1 MVLMLYSRSMLLYI
15 RALTSLHVGTG
26 RSEGGYVDLPVQRD
40 EFNFPTIWAS
50 SLKGAL
56 KANIRDGNLKELLGS
71 EPEETPSKPSAI
83 SLLDAKLLLMPVRVL
98 DGVWS
103 YATSP
108 HLLQYLNKYLE
119 VHSAV
124 TGARLG
130 LLNLNILDLG
140 KVYSTK
146 FSGDVIINEVMFR
159 GVVRKDDLL
168 TELGLDKLLP
178 DEVRTNVL
186 ERGLIILPDKDNLGL
201 VTLSKSLVIQY
212 RVRLKGETKT
222 VETGPWSEEYVPME
236 TLFISAILCRDSK
249 SSTQQGSTCKEFIKY
264 VDKRVIYVGGKE
276 TIGKG
281 LVKLYT
287 FS

>member
-1 MVLMLYSRSMLLYI
+1 MLMLYSRSALLCI

-56 KANIRDGNLKELLGS
+56 KANIRDVNLKELLGS
-71 EPEETPSKPSAI
+71 EPEKMPSKPSAV

-124 TGARLG
+124 AGVRLG
-130 LLNLNILDLG
+130 LLNLNILDFG

-146 FSGDVIINEVMFR
+146 FSGDAIINEVMFR
-159 GVVRKDDLL
+159 GVVRKDNLL

-222 VETGPWSEEYVPME
+222 VEAGPWSEEYVPME
-236 TLFISAILCRDSK
+236 TLFISVILCRDSK
-249 SSTQQGSTCKEFIKY
+249 SSTQQGSTCEEFIKY

>member
-1 MVLMLYSRSMLLYI
+1 MLLYI

>member
-1 MVLMLYSRSMLLYI
+1 MLMLYSRSALLCI

-56 KANIRDGNLKELLGS
+56 KANIRDENLKELLGS
-71 EPEETPSKPSAI
+71 EPEKMPSKPSAV

-124 TGARLG
+124 AGVRLG
-130 LLNLNILDLG
+130 LLNLNILDFG

-146 FSGDVIINEVMFR
+146 FSGDAIINEVMFR
-159 GVVRKDDLL
+159 GVVRKDNLL

-236 TLFISAILCRDSK
+236 TLFISVILCRDSK
-249 SSTQQGSTCKEFIKY
+249 SSTQQGSTCEEFIKY
-264 VDKRVIYVGGKE
+264 VDKRTIYVGGKE

>member
-1 MVLMLYSRSMLLYI
+1 MVLMLYSRSALLYI

-83 SLLDAKLLLMPVRVL
+83 SLLDAKLLLMPIRVL

-119 VHSAV
+119 VHGAV

-130 LLNLNILDLG
+130 LLNLNILDFG

-159 GVVRKDDLL
+159 GIVRKDNLL

-222 VETGPWSEEYVPME
+222 VEAGPWSEEYVPME

-264 VDKRVIYVGGKE
+264 VDKRAIYVGGKE

>member
-1 MVLMLYSRSMLLYI
+1 MLMLYSRSALLCI

-56 KANIRDGNLKELLGS
+56 KANIRDVNLKELLGS
-71 EPEETPSKPSAI
+71 EPEKTPSKPSAV

-124 TGARLG
+124 VGVRLG
-130 LLNLNILDLG
+130 LLNLNILDSG

-146 FSGDVIINEVMFR
+146 FSGDAIINEVMFR
-159 GVVRKDDLL
+159 GVVRKDNLL

-178 DEVRTNVL
+178 DEVRTNIL
-186 ERGLIILPDKDNLGL
+186 ERGLTILPDKDNLGL

-222 VETGPWSEEYVPME
+222 VEAGPWSEEYVPME
-236 TLFISAILCRDSK
+236 TLFISVILCRDSK
-249 SSTQQGSTCKEFIKY
+249 SSTQQGSTCEEFIKY
-264 VDKRVIYVGGKE
+264 VNKRVIYVGGKE